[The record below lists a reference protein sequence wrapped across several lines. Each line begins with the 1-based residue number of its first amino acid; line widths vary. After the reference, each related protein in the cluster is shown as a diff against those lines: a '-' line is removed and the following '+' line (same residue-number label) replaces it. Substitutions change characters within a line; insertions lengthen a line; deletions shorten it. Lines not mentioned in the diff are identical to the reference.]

1 MTDEVKKAPAKKPK
15 FKPPVSPAKIT
26 CAYGTKGPH
35 WAAGYHTGT
44 DYAAKLMQSV
54 TAVADGVVLAA
65 YWGSGYGQHVIVQH
79 GKYRV
84 IYAHLA
90 HKNSN
95 IVPGTV
101 VKQGQQLGGAGATGN
116 AFGVHVHLEA
126 RVSPYRYA
134 IDSVDPVKV
143 LSE

>member
-1 MTDEVKKAPAKKPK
+1 MTDEIKKKAPKAK
-15 FKPPVSPAKIT
+15 FKPPVTPAKIT
-26 CAYGTKGPH
+26 CAYGTKGTH
-35 WAAGYHTGT
+35 WMAGYHTGT

-54 TAVADGVVLAA
+54 TAVADGKVLAA
-65 YWGSGYGQHVIVQH
+65 DWGPGYGTHVIIQH
-79 GKYRV
+79 GQYRV

-95 IVPGTV
+95 ITPGTV

-126 RVSPYRYA
+126 RVSPYRYQ
-134 IDSVDPVKV
+134 IDAVDPVKA
-143 LSE
+143 LSA